1 MGYICSMH
9 RCYVPRLS
17 ESELII
23 DADEA
28 HHMMHVLRMGEG
40 DQVELFDGQG
50 GVASAVISF
59 SSKRET
65 RVLPGQI
72 EHNALPA
79 RSFHLAVAPTKN
91 QDRIEWLVEKACEI
105 GIRSFIPVLCRH
117 SERKHV
123 NMERI
128 RKVVLSATRQSGG
141 YWLPECPEPMTFES
155 FVRNRPAGVAFIA
168 HCRDGER
175 VPLKSISVEEN
186 ALVLIGPEGDFH
198 EEEIALALESGFNP
212 LSLGDKRLRTE
223 TAALV
228 ATVAFNLR

>member
-17 ESELII
+17 ESELVI

-50 GVASAVISF
+50 GVAPAVISF
-59 SSKRET
+59 TSKRET

-72 EHNALPA
+72 ERHNLPD
-79 RSFHLAVAPTKN
+79 RNFHLAVAPTKN
-91 QDRIEWLVEKACEI
+91 QDRIEWLAEKACEI

-123 NMERI
+123 NMDRI

-141 YWLPECPEPMTFES
+141 FWLPECPEPITFES
-155 FVRNRPAGVAFIA
+155 LIHNRPPGAAFIA
-168 HCRDGER
+168 HCRGGER
-175 VPLKSISVEEN
+175 APLMRIAEVDD

-198 EEEIALALESGFNP
+198 EEEVALAMESGFNP

-228 ATVAFNLR
+228 ATVAFHLR

>member
-1 MGYICSMH
+1 MH

-17 ESELII
+17 ESELVI

-28 HHMMHVLRMGEG
+28 HHMVHVLRMGEG
-40 DQVELFDGQG
+40 DQVSLFDGRG
-50 GVASAVISF
+50 GRAPAVISF

-72 EHNALPA
+72 ERLPLPE
-79 RSFHLAVAPTKN
+79 RNLHLAVAPTKN
-91 QDRIEWLVEKACEI
+91 QDRLEWLAEKACEI
-105 GIRSFIPVLCRH
+105 GLRSFIPVLCRH
-117 SERKHV
+117 SERKHL

-141 YWLPECPEPMTFES
+141 FWLPECPDPVTFES
-155 FVRNRPAGVAFIA
+155 LVRNRPPGAAFIA
-168 HCRDGER
+168 HCREGAR
-175 VPLKSISVEEN
+175 VSLKTISEAEE
-186 ALVLIGPEGDFH
+186 AVVLIGPEGDFH
-198 EEEIALALESGFNP
+198 EQEIAMAMEFGFNP

-228 ATVAFNLR
+228 ATVAFHLR